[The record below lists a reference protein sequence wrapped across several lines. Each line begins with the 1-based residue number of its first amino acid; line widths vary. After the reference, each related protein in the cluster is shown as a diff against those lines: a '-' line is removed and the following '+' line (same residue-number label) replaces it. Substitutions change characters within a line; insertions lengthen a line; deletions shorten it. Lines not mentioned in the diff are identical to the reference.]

1 MRALAGMMG
10 NEKFRFLIAGATT
23 TAFSYLLYLLLLLW
37 IAPTP
42 AYAVSYVAGIVWA
55 YSVNSIWVFRGRW
68 TWSGLAA
75 YPLVYLVQAVVSFAV
90 FSVLLQRFGLPAVA
104 APLVTIV
111 LMLPINYALGRKIVR
126 HTSRSAPSD
135 QDRRP

>member
-1 MRALAGMMG
+1 MRALAPILGS
-10 NEKFRFLIAGATT
+10 EKFRFLVAGATT

-42 AYAVSYVAGIVWA
+42 AYAISYVAGIVWA
-55 YSVNSIWVFRGRW
+55 YSINSTWVFKGRW

-75 YPLVYLVQAVVSFAV
+75 YPLVYLVQAVVSFAL
-90 FSVLLQRFGLPAVA
+90 FSLLLRQFRLPAAV

-126 HTSRSAPSD
+126 RTSHPTPSD
-135 QDRRP
+135 NDRLP